1 MSDDILKRMQEDA
14 KLCNARLRKVIGNY
28 SPAQNSEQAKA
39 SAAKGGRASHKNG
52 SKKGKNGIQG
62 LMK

>member
-1 MSDDILKRMQEDA
+1 MNQTLMQKMIDDA

-62 LMK
+62 LKK

>member
-1 MSDDILKRMQEDA
+1 MNQTLMQKMIDDA
-14 KLCNARLRKVIGNY
+14 KLCNARLRKVIGNRPFY
-28 SPAQNSEQAKA
+28 YVSEQAKA
-39 SAAKGGRASHKNG
+39 SSAKGGRASHKNG